1 MARRSTALI
10 TNDDGIDS
18 RGLHYL
24 ARAALN
30 AGLDV
35 VIAAPAV
42 EASGSSASITAT
54 ELDGRIL
61 LERRELEGFDG
72 LTAHAVHAGPGLIT
86 LLAAHGTFGAV
97 PDLVLSGINRGA
109 NVGRAI
115 LHSGTV
121 GAALTGGVNCGKA
134 MAVSQQVPGNSAV
147 RDWSTA
153 ATLAEKL
160 IPFLLEQPEGTVLNL
175 NIPHVDSSTLPE
187 LRAAGLAEFGVVQ
200 TTMAEQVQDYEDY
213 VRLAV
218 SDPTDH
224 PHPDSDAALLAEG
237 YATVTA
243 IRSVAEDPSID
254 LADSL
259 QSIGN

>member
-10 TNDDGIDS
+10 TNDDGIES
-18 RGLHYL
+18 HGLRHL

-54 ELDGRIL
+54 EMDGRIL
-61 LERRELEGFDG
+61 LEKRRLEGFEDI
-72 LTAHAVHAGPGLIT
+72 TAHAVHAGPGLIT

-134 MAVSQQVPGNSAV
+134 MAVSQQVPGNSSV
-147 RDWSTA
+147 RDWSAA

-160 IPFLLEQPEGTVLNL
+160 IPLLMQQPEGTVLNL
-175 NIPHVDSSTLPE
+175 NIPTVEGDTVPE

-200 TTMAEQVQDYEDY
+200 TTMAEQVEDYDDY

-218 SDPTDH
+218 SDPTDQ
-224 PHPDSDAALLAEG
+224 PRPDSDAALLAEG
-237 YATVTA
+237 FATVTA
-243 IRSVAEDPSID
+243 IRSVAEDPSLD
-254 LADSL
+254 LTAGL
-259 QSIGN
+259 QRIEY

>member
-1 MARRSTALI
+1 MASRSTALI

-18 RGLHYL
+18 PGLHHL

-35 VIAAPAV
+35 IIAAPAV

-61 LERRELEGFDG
+61 LERRQLEGFEG

-97 PDLVLSGINRGA
+97 PDVVLSGINRGA

-134 MAVSQQVPGNSAV
+134 MAVSQQVPGHSSV
-147 RDWSTA
+147 RDWTAA
-153 ATLAEKL
+153 ATLAGKL
-160 IPFLLEQPEGTVLNL
+160 VPFLMQQPEETVLNL
-175 NIPHVDSSTLPE
+175 NIPDVDRG
-187 LRAAGLAEFGVVQ
+187 RAGGIRRRPNHHGR
-200 TTMAEQVQDYEDY
+200 TSR
-213 VRLAV
+213 RL
-218 SDPTDH
+218 
-224 PHPDSDAALLAEG
+224 
-237 YATVTA
+237 
-243 IRSVAEDPSID
+243 
-254 LADSL
+254 
-259 QSIGN
+259 